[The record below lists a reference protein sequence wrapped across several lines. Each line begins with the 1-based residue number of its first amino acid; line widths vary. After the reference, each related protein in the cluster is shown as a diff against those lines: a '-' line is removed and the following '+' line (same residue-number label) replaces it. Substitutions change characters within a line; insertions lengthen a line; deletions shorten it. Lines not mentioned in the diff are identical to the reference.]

1 VYRVYLTGPDSSPAH
16 PRISDVSKCFKR
28 GYNQIHV
35 LNLLAEQLETAIG
48 LVATVDTDVLVRH
61 EFAASM
67 LREVEDLLAHTH
79 ELILEQAVVIRESN
93 PQTSGPL

>member
-1 VYRVYLTGPDSSPAH
+1 VLQKGLRPDQ
-16 PRISDVSKCFKR
+16 KR
-28 GYNQIHV
+28 NQIHV